1 MTGASI
7 FRLIGMSHVPAW
19 YPTIEKN
26 AVPIAIGVYLVF
38 PQMLSKY
45 LVTGAFEIVMD
56 DTITVFSKLA
66 TGRLPQVADLVNP
79 LVEAG
84 LILKS

>member
-1 MTGASI
+1 MLGASI
-7 FRLIGMSHVPAW
+7 FRLVGMSTVPTW
-19 YPTIEKN
+19 YYTIEKN
-26 AVPIAIGVYLVF
+26 AMPLAIGIYLIF

-45 LVTGAFEIVMD
+45 LVTGAFEIVLD
-56 DTITVFSKLA
+56 DTVMIFSKLA